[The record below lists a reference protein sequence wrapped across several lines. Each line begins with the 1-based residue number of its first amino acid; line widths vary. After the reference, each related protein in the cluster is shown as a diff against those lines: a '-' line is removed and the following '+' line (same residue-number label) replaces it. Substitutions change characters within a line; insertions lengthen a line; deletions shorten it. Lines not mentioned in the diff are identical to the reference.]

1 MITPPGEKGATT
13 KTGNPGREGNHGRA
27 HTNKAIKTWR
37 NIYAVAYTYM
47 RRIKT

>member
-1 MITPPGEKGATT
+1 MITPHGEKGAT
-13 KTGNPGREGNHGRA
+13 A